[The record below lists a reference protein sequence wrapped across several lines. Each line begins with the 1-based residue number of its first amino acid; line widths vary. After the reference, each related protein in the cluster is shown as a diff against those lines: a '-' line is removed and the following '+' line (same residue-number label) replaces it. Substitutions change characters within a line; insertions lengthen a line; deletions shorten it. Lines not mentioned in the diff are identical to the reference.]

1 MFKVRHP
8 VAKGVAIGIS
18 SHAGGTTKAMEMGEV
33 EGAMSAL
40 SIVIAGVITLI
51 LSAIIKNFIGLI

>member
-1 MFKVRHP
+1 GT
-8 VAKGVAIGIS
+8 AKAI
-18 SHAGGTTKAMEMGEV
+18 EMGEV

-51 LSAIIKNFIGLI
+51 FAGVLKTFLPFL